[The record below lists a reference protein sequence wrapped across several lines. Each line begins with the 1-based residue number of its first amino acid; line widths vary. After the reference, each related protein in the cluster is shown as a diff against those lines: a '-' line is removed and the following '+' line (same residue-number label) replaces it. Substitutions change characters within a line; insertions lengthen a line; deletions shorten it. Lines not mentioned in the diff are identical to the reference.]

1 MGIKLSYSSI
11 ETYKNCPLQYKL
23 SRIDKIEP
31 EGTTIEAFMGTLV
44 HETLEKLY
52 TDLINGKLD
61 PLKELEDFYTAEWKT
76 RWDPDKVKIV
86 KQDYTAENYFDVG
99 KNCIISYYKK
109 FYPFNQAL
117 PLWVEKD
124 FTIDLGEGVE
134 ITGVIDRVD
143 KAGNGKYEI
152 HDYKTTGT
160 LPDKDWC
167 EENEQLAIY
176 QIALQEQFDDVKEVR
191 LIWHYLRFD
200 TEREVLRTPEQL
212 NMLKENLRT
221 IAFEIL
227 NQKEFEAK
235 KSVLCNWCQYWKYC
249 PLKKHTLKLEEFGPE
264 EITAEEG
271 FQLATRYGELHEKI
285 RELEDELD
293 AVKKKLLEY
302 ARANNYLA
310 VVGRDCEV
318 KIREYDNI
326 ELPAKESPEY
336 TMLKEAIFAAGLAEE
351 LLEIDRFNL
360 SQKLKSENLPPSL
373 LQTINQLC
381 GFSKY
386 AKFYCSTKKKE
397 YTL

>member
-11 ETYKNCPLQYKL
+11 ESYKTCPLQYKL
-23 SRIDKIEP
+23 SKIDKIEP

-61 PLKELEDFYTAEWKT
+61 TLRELEEFYTNEWRL
-76 RWDPDKVKIV
+76 RWNPEKVKIV
-86 KQDYTAENYFDVG
+86 KRNYTPENYFDVG
-99 KNCIISYYKK
+99 KNCISGYYRK

-124 FTIDLGEGVE
+124 FTIDLGEGIE

-143 KAGNGKYEI
+143 RAEKGKYEI

-167 EENEQLAIY
+167 EENEQLGIY
-176 QIALQEQFDDVKEVR
+176 QLALQEQFDDVEEVR

-200 TEREVLRTPEQL
+200 TEREVKRSPEQL
-212 NMLKENLRT
+212 NMLKEKLRT
-221 IAFEIL
+221 TALEIL
-227 NQKEFEAK
+227 NQKEFEPK
-235 KSVLCNWCQYWKYC
+235 KSVLCDWCQYWKHC
-249 PLKKHTLKLEEFGPE
+249 PLKKHALKLEDFGPE
-264 EITAEEG
+264 EISEEEG

-285 RELEDELD
+285 RELEEELE

-302 ARANNYLA
+302 ARANKYLA
-310 VVGRDCEV
+310 VVGRDCEI
-318 KIREYDNI
+318 KIREYDNV
-326 ELPAKESPEY
+326 ELPEKNSPEY
-336 TMLKEAIFAAGLAEE
+336 LAIKNEIMAAGLTDE
-351 LLEIDRFNL
+351 LMEIDRFKL
-360 SQKLKSENLPPSL
+360 SSRVKNAQLPASL
-373 LQTINQLC
+373 MSAVKQFC
-381 GFSKY
+381 GISKY
-386 AKFYCSTKKKE
+386 SKFYFSQKKKE